1 MSRLTPALATALSLV
16 LVAPLAAGR
25 PGASVTTG
33 SPRVH
38 VVYPGQTLAMI
49 AKRYN
54 ISLDS
59 LCQANGISRRSPIR
73 PKQRLVIPSKDGVVP
88 AAMQQSVEPEE
99 DKKDKGKAEAKA
111 KASAKAASKPSRHKG
126 TLVLQSYTGSF
137 KGKVFKKG
145 KITDSAR
152 TSIEKV
158 LAAWRSGQH
167 QPINDRLIK
176 MLVKVSDHFGGK
188 PIRVVSGYRPYSPT
202 QYTPHSRHNTGHAVD
217 FSVVGVPNTVV
228 RDYCRT
234 LPNVGCGYYPN
245 SSFVHMDVREM
256 STYWVDYSGP
266 GQAPRY
272 ADAQGRDPAEV
283 QRAAEER
290 EEAATGSGDGTHSSD
305 SDFDPDDI

>member
-1 MSRLTPALATALSLV
+1 MSRLTPALATAFALV
-16 LVAPLAAGR
+16 LVAPLATGR
-25 PGASVTTG
+25 PGTSVTTG

-54 ISLDS
+54 ITLES
-59 LCQANGISRRSPIR
+59 LCEANGISRRSPIR
-73 PKQRLVIPSKDGVVP
+73 PKQRLLIPTKDGVVP
-88 AAMQQSVEPEE
+88 AAIERSVEPVEP
-99 DKKDKGKAEAKA
+99 KKDKETAKET
-111 KASAKAASKPSRHKG
+111 AKAASKPSRSKG
-126 TLVLQSYTGSF
+126 MLSLQSYTGSF
-137 KGKVFKKG
+137 RGKVFKKG
-145 KITDSAR
+145 KITDGAR

-167 QPINDRLIK
+167 QPINDRLIR

-217 FSVVGVPNTVV
+217 FSVVGVSNTVV
-228 RDYCRT
+228 RDFCRT

-256 STYWVDYSGP
+256 SVYWVDYSGP

-272 ADAQGRDPAEV
+272 ANAQGRDPGEAE
-283 QRAAEER
+283 RATQER

-305 SDFDPDDI
+305 TDFDPDDI